1 MKRSLFIVTILVFS
15 FYALQAQ
22 ISSPGA
28 NAIDVTQYP
37 VFPETDDIFIFCSND
52 SSAEVGALT
61 ATTALAGTKTWL
73 WEKYDETSG
82 AFDLQYQEI
91 TDAASSQI
99 TALPD
104 GCYRITITQ
113 GATSE
118 VDRAWVFNNWM
129 YAGGEV
135 SESNCDYFRMIGEM
149 KSAVLTYYDLSN
161 NTPLFVNK
169 DVQVEWLEDG
179 DRISSVQNLTV
190 YDPPTENTNYTL
202 RVYDKFDCDAQAV
215 VLYESI
221 VSKASF
227 TANPMN
233 GEAPLEVTFSNNSEN
248 GTPGYYEWF
257 FYRDL
262 NAIKTDSEGTEN
274 PVDSIDFVAY
284 DDAPVYTYENSGMYM
299 VKLVSKHLSDTLTCA
314 DTAYMEDYIEV
325 DTSFIAIPNVFTPN
339 GDGVNDEFV
348 VQFWSMQSI
357 EISIF
362 NRWGKRVHYW
372 KSGDV
377 RGFDDTYIETVWD
390 GRILGGRYAS
400 PGVYY
405 YDVVGRGRD
414 GEKRKKH
421 GFVHLFR
428 NKD

>member
-22 ISSPGA
+22 ISSPVA
-28 NAIDVTQYP
+28 NATDVTQYP
-37 VFPETDDIFIFCSND
+37 VFSETDDIFIFCTSD
-52 SSAEVGALT
+52 SLAEVATLT
-61 ATTALAGTKTWL
+61 ASTELEGTKTWL
-73 WEKYDETSG
+73 WEKYNETSG
-82 AFDLQYQEI
+82 SFELYYQESA
-91 TDAASSQI
+91 DAASSQI
-99 TALPD
+99 NDLAN

-113 GATSE
+113 GATTV

-135 SESNCDYFRMIGEM
+135 KVSDCEHFVITGEM
-149 KSAVLTYYDLSN
+149 NSAVLTYYDLSSN
-161 NTPLFVNK
+161 APVFVNK

-179 DRISSVQNLTV
+179 NRIASVLNLEV
-190 YDPPTENTNYTL
+190 YDPPTKNTNYTL
-202 RVYDKFDCDAQAV
+202 RVYDKFDCDAQADV
-215 VLYESI
+215 TYESI
-221 VSKASF
+221 VTKAIF
-227 TANPMN
+227 TADPMN
-233 GEAPLEVTFSNNSEN
+233 GEAPLDVTFSNNSEN

-262 NAIKTDSEGTEN
+262 NAIKMDSEGAEQ
-274 PVDSIDFVAY
+274 PVDSIMLVAY
-284 DDAPVYTYENSGMYM
+284 DDAPVYTYENSGTYM
-299 VKLVSKHLSDTLTCA
+299 VRLVSKHLSDSLTCV
-314 DTAYMEDYIEV
+314 DTAYLEDYIEV
-325 DTSFIAIPNVFTPN
+325 DTSFIAVPNVFTPN
-339 GDGVNDEFV
+339 GDGTNDEFV

-372 KSGDV
+372 ESGDV
-377 RGFDDTYIETVWD
+377 RGFEGSYTESVWD
-390 GRILGGRYAS
+390 GRIMGGRYAS

-405 YDVVGRGRD
+405 YDVTGRGRD

>member
-22 ISSPGA
+22 ITSPGA
-28 NAIDVTQYP
+28 DANDVTQYP
-37 VFPETDDIFIFCSND
+37 VFPETDDIFIFCSSD
-52 SSAEVGALT
+52 SMMAVASLS
-61 ATTALAGTKTWL
+61 ATTELLGTKTFL
-73 WEKYDETSG
+73 WEKYNEATAS
-82 AFDLQYQEI
+82 FELYYQESA
-91 TDAASSQI
+91 DAATSQI
-99 TALPD
+99 DALTD

-113 GATSE
+113 GASTE

-135 SESNCDYFRMIGEM
+135 TVSNCEYFRMDGEM
-149 KSAVLTYYDLSN
+149 NSAVLTYYDLSN
-161 NTPLFVNK
+161 NTAVFVNK

-179 DRISSVQNLTV
+179 DRIASVLNLTV
-190 YDPPTENTNYTL
+190 YDPPTENTNYTM
-202 RVYDKFDCDAQAV
+202 RVYDKFDCDAQAT

-221 VSKASF
+221 VTKASF
-227 TANPMN
+227 TANPMS
-233 GEAPLEVTFSNNSEN
+233 GEAPLEVTFTNNSEN

-262 NAIKTDSEGTEN
+262 NQIKRESEGTEE

-284 DDAPVYTYENSGMYM
+284 DDAPIYTYENSGTYM
-299 VKLVSKHLSDTLTCA
+299 VMLVSKHLSDSLTCV
-314 DTAYMEDYIEV
+314 DTARLEDYIEV
-325 DTSFIAIPNVFTPN
+325 DTSFIAVPNVFTPN
-339 GDGVNDEFV
+339 GDGTNDEFV

-377 RGFDDTYIETVWD
+377 RGFDDTYTETVWD
-390 GRILGGRYAS
+390 GRIMGDRYAS

-405 YDVVGRGRD
+405 YDVAGRGRD
-414 GEKRKKH
+414 GKKRKKH

>member
-22 ISSPGA
+22 ITSPGA
-28 NAIDVTQYP
+28 DATDVTQYP
-37 VFPETDDIFIFCSND
+37 VFTETDDIFIFCSND
-52 SSAEVGALT
+52 SLNDVGALT
-61 ATTALAGTKTWL
+61 ASTELTGTKTWL
-73 WEKYDETSG
+73 WEKYNETTG
-82 AFDLQYQEI
+82 VFELEFQES
-91 TDAASSQI
+91 TDATSSQI
-99 TALPD
+99 NALAD

-113 GATSE
+113 GATTE

-135 SESNCDYFRMIGEM
+135 TVSNCEYFRIDGEIN
-149 KSAVLTYYDLSN
+149 SAVLTYNDLSSN
-161 NTPLFVNK
+161 APVFVNK

-179 DRISSVQNLTV
+179 DRIASVLNLTV
-190 YDPPTENTNYTL
+190 YDPPTENTNYSL
-202 RVYDKFDCDAQAV
+202 RVYDKFDCDAQST

-221 VSKASF
+221 VTKAKF
-227 TANPMN
+227 TADPMS
-233 GEAPLEVTFSNNSEN
+233 GEAPLDVTFSNNSEN
-248 GTPGYYEWF
+248 GTPGYFEWF
-257 FYRDL
+257 FYHDL
-262 NAIKTDSEGTEN
+262 NKIKRESEGTEE
-274 PVDSIDFVAY
+274 PVDSIMLVAY
-284 DDAPVYTYENSGMYM
+284 DDAPFYTYENSGTYM
-299 VKLVSKHLSDTLTCA
+299 VRLVSKHLSDSLTCV
-314 DTAYMEDYIEV
+314 DTVYLEDYIEV
-325 DTSFIAIPNVFTPN
+325 DTSFIAVPNVFTPN
-339 GDGVNDEFV
+339 GDGTNDEFV

-357 EISIF
+357 EINIF

-372 KSGDV
+372 QSGDV
-377 RGFDDTYIETVWD
+377 RGFDDTFSETVWD
-390 GRILGGRYAS
+390 GRIMGGRYAS

>member
-22 ISSPGA
+22 ITSPGA
-28 NAIDVTQYP
+28 NATDVTQYP

-61 ATTALAGTKTWL
+61 ATTALSGTKNWL
-73 WEKYDETSG
+73 WEKYDETAG
-82 AFDLQYQEI
+82 AFDLQYQET

-99 TALPD
+99 SALAD

-113 GATSE
+113 GATTE

-135 SESNCDYFRMIGEM
+135 AVSDCEHFVMNGEM
-149 KSAVLTYYDLSN
+149 KSAVLTYYDLSSN
-161 NTPLFVNK
+161 APLFVNK
-169 DVQVEWLEDG
+169 DVQVEWLENG
-179 DRISSVQNLTV
+179 DRIASVINLTV
-190 YDPPTENTNYTL
+190 YDPPAENTNYTL
-202 RVYDKFDCDAQAV
+202 RVYDKFDCDAQAT

-221 VSKASF
+221 VAKASF
-227 TANPMN
+227 TANPMS
-233 GEAPLEVTFSNNSEN
+233 GEAPLEVTFTNNSEN
-248 GTPGYYEWF
+248 ATAGYYEWF

-262 NAIKTDSEGTEN
+262 DAIKLDAEGTEN

-284 DDAPVYTYENSGMYM
+284 DDAPVYTYENSGTYM
-299 VKLVSKHLSDTLTCA
+299 VRLVSKHLSDTLTCV
-314 DTAYMEDYIEV
+314 DTAYMEDYIVV
-325 DTSFIAIPNVFTPN
+325 DTSFIAVPNVFTPN

-377 RGFDDTYIETVWD
+377 RGFDDAYIETVWD
-390 GRILGGRYAS
+390 GRIMGGRYAS

-405 YDVVGRGRD
+405 YDVVGHGRD

>member
-28 NAIDVTQYP
+28 NAIDVAQYP

-61 ATTALAGTKTWL
+61 ATTELTGTKTWL
-73 WEKYDETSG
+73 WEKYDETTG

-99 TALPD
+99 NALAD

-113 GATSE
+113 GVTTE
-118 VDRAWVFNNWM
+118 TDRAWVFNNWM

-135 SESNCDYFRMIGEM
+135 TVSDCEHFVIAGEM
-149 KSAVLTYYDLSN
+149 NSAVLTYFDLSN
-161 NTPLFVNK
+161 NAPVFVNK

-179 DRISSVQNLTV
+179 DRIASVLNLTV
-190 YDPPTENTNYTL
+190 YDPPAENTNYTL
-202 RVYDKFDCDAQAV
+202 RIYDKYDCDAQAV
-215 VLYESI
+215 VSYESI
-221 VSKASF
+221 VTKASF
-227 TANPMN
+227 TADPIS

-262 NAIKTDSEGTEN
+262 NAIKRDSEGTEN

-284 DDAPVYTYENSGMYM
+284 DDAPVYTYENSGTYM
-299 VKLVSKHLSDTLTCA
+299 VRLVSKRLSETLTCA
-314 DTAYMEDYIEV
+314 DTAYMEDYIVV
-325 DTSFIAIPNVFTPN
+325 DTSFIAVPNVFTPN

-348 VQFWSMQSI
+348 VQFWSMQNI

-377 RGFDDTYIETVWD
+377 RGFGDTYTETVWD
-390 GRILGGRYAS
+390 GRIMGGRFAS

-405 YDVVGRGRD
+405 YDVTGRGRD

>member
-28 NAIDVTQYP
+28 DATDVTQYP
-37 VFPETDDIFIFCSND
+37 VFPETDDIFIFCSSD
-52 SSAEVGALT
+52 SIIEVASLT
-61 ATTALAGTKTWL
+61 ATTELQGAKTFL
-73 WEKYDETSG
+73 WEKYSEAS
-82 AFDLQYQEI
+82 ASFELYYQESA
-91 TDAASSQI
+91 DATSSQI
-99 TALPD
+99 DALAD

-113 GATSE
+113 GTNTE

-129 YAGGEV
+129 YAAGEV
-135 SESNCDYFRMIGEM
+135 TESNCEYFRMVGEM
-149 KSAVLTYYDLSN
+149 SYAVLTYYDLSSN
-161 NTPLFVNK
+161 APLFVNK

-179 DRISSVQNLTV
+179 EHISSVLNLTV

-202 RVYDKFDCDAQAV
+202 RVYDKFDCDAQAP
-215 VLYESI
+215 VLYES
-221 VSKASF
+221 VVTKAVF
-227 TANPMN
+227 TANPMS

-262 NAIKTDSEGTEN
+262 NAIKIESEGTQN

-284 DDAPVYTYENSGMYM
+284 DDAPVYTYENSGLYM
-299 VKLVSKHLSDTLTCA
+299 VKLVAKHLADTLTCT
-314 DTAYMEDYIEV
+314 DTTYMEDYIEV
-325 DTSFIAIPNVFTPN
+325 DTSFIAVPNVFTPN
-339 GDGVNDEFV
+339 GDGTNDEFV
-348 VQFWSMQSI
+348 VQFWSMKSI
-357 EISIF
+357 QISIF

-372 KSGDV
+372 ESGDV
-377 RGFDDTYIETVWD
+377 RGFGDTYTETVWD
-390 GRILGGRYAS
+390 GRIMGGRYAS